1 MPSGLTVPSRTG
13 LDRSLAPMIKL
24 SCSDAMSTCLSL
36 PCLTRLQAHQNN
48 AEEEVEGSTLTPEE
62 YLAIPYV
69 LVVESVEGPDGQ
81 WFRRAMYPEL
91 GISGEALSPLDA
103 IAKLE
108 EARVTTILSKLER
121 GEPVPVPR
129 PPLREEIGGLD
140 AQKLGF
146 AKWLVDQKRVAE
158 E

>member
-1 MPSGLTVPSRTG
+1 M
-13 LDRSLAPMIKL
+13 
-24 SCSDAMSTCLSL
+24 
-36 PCLTRLQAHQNN
+36 
-48 AEEEVEGSTLTPEE
+48 TPEE

-121 GEPVPVPR
+121 ASPCPCRGPR
-129 PPLREEIGGLD
+129 CARRSAAWMPRSWASPSGSSTRSESPRSSFSTSEIRHSGKFVLTDGHPI
-140 AQKLGF
+140 G
-146 AKWLVDQKRVAE
+146 VAHE
-158 E
+158 